1 MMLIYR
7 ILAQVD
13 LTPLPQPAT
22 DATTVDKVMKI
33 VFAVSGSIA
42 VLVITLA
49 GLKYVMSMGENIEAT
64 KKAKDGVL
72 NALIGLIIVIF
83 ANVIVGFVV
92 TRL

>member
-1 MMLIYR
+1 
-7 ILAQVD
+7 
-13 LTPLPQPAT
+13 
-22 DATTVDKVMKI
+22 
-33 VFAVSGSIA
+33 
-42 VLVITLA
+42 
-49 GLKYVMSMGENIEAT
+49 MSMGENIEAT